1 MKNNMKELN
10 LNEMEKLSAAE
21 TIQPTK
27 DQMKAIGKIIEW
39 ISSLF
44 D

>member
-1 MKNNMKELN
+1 MNSSMKELN
-10 LNEMEKLSAAE
+10 LNEMEKLSAGE

>member
-1 MKNNMKELN
+1 MKSNMKELN
-10 LNEMEKLSAAE
+10 LNEMEMLSAGE

-27 DQMKAIGKIIEW
+27 EQMEAIRKIIKW

>member
-1 MKNNMKELN
+1 MNSSMKELN
-10 LNEMEKLSAAE
+10 LNEMEKLSADE
-21 TIQPTK
+21 TIQPTRK
-27 DQMKAIGKIIEW
+27 QMEAVGKIIEW

>member
-10 LNEMEKLSAAE
+10 LNEMEKLSAGE
-21 TIQPTK
+21 TIQPTRK
-27 DQMKAIGKIIEW
+27 QMEAVEKIIEW

>member
-1 MKNNMKELN
+1 MNSSMKELN
-10 LNEMEKLSAAE
+10 LNEMEKQSTGE
-21 TIQPTK
+21 TIQPTRK
-27 DQMKAIGKIIEW
+27 QMEAIGIIIEW